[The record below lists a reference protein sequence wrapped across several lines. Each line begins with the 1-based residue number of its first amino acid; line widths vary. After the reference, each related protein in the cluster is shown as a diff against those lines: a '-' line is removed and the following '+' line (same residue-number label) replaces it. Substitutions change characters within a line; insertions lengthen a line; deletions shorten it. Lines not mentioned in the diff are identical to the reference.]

1 MSERSMHASSRAG
14 EEKASRKNKRKI
26 PWWLPLVYAL
36 PFAAAG
42 AVAALL
48 WGRDIRNLIQVLIK
62 LVVKA

>member
-1 MSERSMHASSRAG
+1 MSERSMHASSPLG
-14 EEKASRKNKRKI
+14 EEKASRKRKGKI
-26 PWWLPLVYAL
+26 SWWLPLIYAL

-42 AVAALL
+42 AAAALL